1 MFENRAKGLTF
12 ATPYSKPAIYGDLS
26 QIFKEYNSLRWH

>member
-12 ATPYSKPAIYGDLS
+12 ATLYSKPAIFGDLS
-26 QIFKEYNSLRWH
+26 HILKNTIA